1 MENPLT
7 QEQIAKIQYIQT
19 LKGEDQQ
26 KAWDEFLKTLSKEQ
40 YEFLVNQNKQQEGGG
55 DCFFCGIIEGK
66 VDTYKL
72 YEDGKVLVI
81 LDINPANVG
90 HALVIP
96 KEHIVASYEKKD
108 VGYFFNI
115 ANMVAK
121 KIKDNL
127 EMDSNIFVANGEK
140 AGQKGQHFLIHVIP
154 RKSEDKVNM
163 IWEGSSAEEK
173 DLKEMQE
180 KLKITV
186 VEQPKEPKV
195 IKEVKEKEERRIP

>member
-72 YEDGKVLVI
+72 YEDGKV
-81 LDINPANVG
+81 
-90 HALVIP
+90 
-96 KEHIVASYEKKD
+96 
-108 VGYFFNI
+108 
-115 ANMVAK
+115 
-121 KIKDNL
+121 
-127 EMDSNIFVANGEK
+127 
-140 AGQKGQHFLIHVIP
+140 
-154 RKSEDKVNM
+154 
-163 IWEGSSAEEK
+163 
-173 DLKEMQE
+173 
-180 KLKITV
+180 
-186 VEQPKEPKV
+186 
-195 IKEVKEKEERRIP
+195 